1 MTVQF
6 KLPDVGEGIH
16 EAEIVSWLVKEGDTV
31 REFDPIVEVQTDK
44 ALVELPSPASGT
56 ILEIKAPAGEL
67 AHVGDVIVV
76 IGEGAAAP
84 AASASASASV
94 QGSPEP
100 GMIQPAVESGMGSVA
115 PGGVGAQTSG
125 AVAVDA
131 SVGAQAPNA
140 QGAQGATLVAGRV
153 LATPATRKL
162 ARDLGVDIR
171 QVAGTGKAGRV
182 TKEDVQS
189 FHQGGGQVAA
199 PVAAAPTT
207 QAAPAAPL
215 APAKPLTAATPVAV
229 ASTEA
234 DERVPLRG
242 LRRTIAQRMVQSA
255 FTAPHVTAFDDVDMT
270 ELIAYRKQ
278 ANTLLAER
286 GVKLTYL
293 PFIMKA
299 LVSALKAHPFLN
311 AYMDDERGE
320 IVLKKEYNLGVAVDT
335 PDGLMVPVIKN
346 VDKKS
351 ILDIAADINALI
363 EKTKNRQLEV
373 NDMKGGTFT
382 ITNMGPIG
390 GLFATP
396 ILNYPEVGILGVH
409 KIEEKPVVRNGE
421 IVIRSMMNL
430 SLSFDHRVIDGA
442 ESVRFTNHIKK
453 LLENPNL
460 LFLEMS

>member
-1 MTVQF
+1 MTVAF

-16 EAEIVSWLVKEGDTV
+16 EAEIVRWLVNVGDTV

-44 ALVELPSPASGT
+44 AVVELPSPASGKV
-56 ILEIKAPAGEL
+56 LEIKASVGDL
-67 AHVGDVIVV
+67 AHVGDVIIV
-76 IGEGAAAP
+76 IGEGAAV
-84 AASASASASV
+84 AA
-94 QGSPEP
+94 
-100 GMIQPAVESGMGSVA
+100 VA
-115 PGGVGAQTSG
+115 PVAPVSDEEGVSQTIPRAAATG
-125 AVAVDA
+125 TV
-131 SVGAQAPNA
+131 
-140 QGAQGATLVAGRV
+140 TLVNGRA

-162 ARDLGVDIR
+162 ARELGLDINL
-171 QVAGTGKAGRV
+171 VAGTGKAGRV
-182 TKEDVQS
+182 TKEDVQR
-189 FHQGGGQVAA
+189 FAAGGSVEPVVGMGAGSGATQDSEEIVAPSSSRTA
-199 PVAAAPTT
+199 PP
-207 QAAPAAPL
+207 
-215 APAKPLTAATPVAV
+215 KPLTPAPPVAV
-229 ASTEA
+229 TTSVE

-270 ELIAYRKQ
+270 ELIAYRKN
-278 ANTLLAER
+278 ANELLAER

-293 PFIMKA
+293 PFILKA
-299 LVSALKAHPFLN
+299 LVSALKVHPYLN
-311 AYMDDERGE
+311 AHMDDERGE
-320 IVLKKEYNLGVAVDT
+320 IVLKKEYNIGIAVDT
-335 PDGLMVPVIKN
+335 PDGLMVPVVKN

-351 ILDIAADINALI
+351 ILDIAADINRLI

-373 NDMKGGTFT
+373 SDMKGGTFT
-382 ITNMGPIG
+382 ITNTGPIG

-409 KIEEKPVVRNGE
+409 KIEEKPVVRRGE